1 MKRYSKELRGEV
13 LDKIR
18 SGQKVSAVAR
28 DYGLKENTVRN
39 WLTRDTAGQGS
50 ELLEVSRLRRENEA
64 LYRLV
69 GELTFEAEV
78 EKKNRRREAGR

>member
-1 MKRYSKELRGEV
+1 MKRFPKELRTEV

-18 SGQKVSAVAR
+18 GGQKVSALAR

-39 WLTRDTAGQGS
+39 WLARDTAGQGG
-50 ELLEVSRLRRENEA
+50 ELLEISRLRRENEA

>member
-1 MKRYSKELRGEV
+1 MKRYPKELRTEV

-18 SGQKVSAVAR
+18 SGQKVSVVAR

-39 WLTRDTAGQGS
+39 WLARDTGGQGG

-69 GELTFEAEV
+69 GELTFETEI
-78 EKKNRRREAGR
+78 EKKNRRREASR